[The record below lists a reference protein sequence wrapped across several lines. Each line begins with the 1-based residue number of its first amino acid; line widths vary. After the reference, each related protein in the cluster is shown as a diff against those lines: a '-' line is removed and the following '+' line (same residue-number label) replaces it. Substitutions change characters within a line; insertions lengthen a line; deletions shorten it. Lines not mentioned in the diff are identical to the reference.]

1 LDTHAA
7 LALKRLREH
16 PTCACGCGKVL
27 PNPKKCFIVGHDGK
41 AKAIVCRVMRGELLP
56 EDVPTELILRH
67 KEIKFIM
74 DAPEF
79 RRLVESWEQQAK

>member
-1 LDTHAA
+1 
-7 LALKRLREH
+7 
-16 PTCACGCGKVL
+16 
-27 PNPKKCFIVGHDGK
+27 
-41 AKAIVCRVMRGELLP
+41 MRGELLP